1 MDIWLLQLINILPE
15 GSSYLAAIF
24 IVAFFESLPM
34 VGLLMPGSTLVVMAG
49 FLVFHGKSSMLALV
63 VISILGAL
71 VGDLVSFWLGFRFG
85 SKILKVKSFQ
95 KHHRLITK
103 SEQFFVD
110 HGGKSIFFAR
120 FLGPIRGI
128 TPFIAGLSGMTK
140 KTFYLYASVSAILWG
155 LSYPSLG
162 YIGGQSWQ
170 YAQSLTARFG
180 IGILILLVAAFIHQW
195 VRKNIKP

>member
-1 MDIWLLQLINILPE
+1 MDVWLFQLIDILPE
-15 GSSYLAAIF
+15 GRSYLAAIF
-24 IVAFFESLPM
+24 FVAFFESLPM
-34 VGLLMPGSTLVVMAG
+34 IGLLMPGSTLVVLAG
-49 FLVFHGKSSMLALV
+49 FLVFHGKSSMLALIA
-63 VISILGAL
+63 ISTLGAL
-71 VGDLVSFWLGFRFG
+71 AGDLISFWLGFRFG

-95 KHHRLITK
+95 KHHLLITK

-128 TPFIAGLSGMTK
+128 TPFIAGLSGMAK
-140 KTFYLYASVSAILWG
+140 KTFYFYAFVSSIIWG

-162 YIGGQSWQ
+162 YMGGQSWQ

-180 IGILILLVAAFIHQW
+180 IGVFILLAAVLIHQW